1 MSVFFV
7 IFLFLIFGGVIFK
20 IIARI
25 TSIFFK
31 IVLVVLSLAFA
42 IYVITYLLL

>member
-7 IFLFLIFGGVIFK
+7 ILLFLFFGGVIFK

-31 IVLVVLSLAFA
+31 IVLVVLSIAFV
-42 IYVITYLLL
+42 IYIIAYLFL